1 MPRDKADDLRER
13 IWSLPLDERCA
24 LLTMTVIERNPL
36 MPHTAY
42 AMLDLLMKIAS
53 GLGEVNRAKLAG
65 EMRGAADLLE
75 CCVHPTADDAH
86 AVH

>member
-1 MPRDKADDLRER
+1 MPHKADDDLQER
-13 IWSLPLDERCA
+13 LWALPHVERCA
-24 LLTMTVIERNPL
+24 LLTLSVMAHHPM

-53 GLGEVNRAKLAG
+53 GLGEVNRAKLAE
-65 EMRGAADLLE
+65 EMHGAADYLE
-75 CCVHPTADDAH
+75 GCVRPTTDDAH